1 MLLNEEDSMS
11 PFWSHGNKGL
21 CDWEQSI
28 VSPACLRISHD
39 IRPPKARRR
48 KIGWIPFGA
57 GSETAGLAQAL
68 SKKGHPIDDDGSPL
82 PTKDMQGRA
91 TVQDGGKT
99 TAVPLQPAGPNMT
112 VGKVEA
118 PLGPKARVVFAA
130 SFRVKAHSHTLSAR
144 YVTE

>member
-1 MLLNEEDSMS
+1 MLKRSL
-11 PFWSHGNKGL
+11 L
-21 CDWEQSI
+21 ALLVV
-28 VSPACLRISHD
+28 VSA
-39 IRPPKARRR
+39 
-48 KIGWIPFGA
+48 
-57 GSETAGLAQAL
+57 TAGLAQAP
-68 SKKGHPIDDDGSPL
+68 SKKGANGGMLATSHGHPIEFVLKGQELIFYVIDDDGSPL

-99 TAVPLQPAGPNMT
+99 TTVPLQPAAPNMM

-130 SFRVKAHSHTLSAR
+130 SFRVKAHTHTLSAR